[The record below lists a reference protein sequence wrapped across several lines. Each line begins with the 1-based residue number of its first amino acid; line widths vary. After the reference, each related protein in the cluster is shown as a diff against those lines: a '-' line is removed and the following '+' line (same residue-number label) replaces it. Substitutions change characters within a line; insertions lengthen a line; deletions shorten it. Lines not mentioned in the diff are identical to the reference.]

1 MRYHGLLDYQVRS
14 YNTIMLLLIL
24 VQLLLPLLLLLAVF
38 NSKMLSTH
46 TPSYASLIARAAT
59 VAIPSSSTLNKQYQG
74 VVFFLDI
81 LYTRSHYCYFWRL
94 YWLVY
99 YSHDQLVVVI
109 IRWLFVAQART
120 YFGRITFSAPSARG
134 YVPRAARPCWSPV
147 PFSAAGENNVR

>member
-59 VAIPSSSTLNKQYQG
+59 DAIPSSITLNKQYQG

-94 YWLVY
+94 Y
-99 YSHDQLVVVI
+99 
-109 IRWLFVAQART
+109 
-120 YFGRITFSAPSARG
+120 
-134 YVPRAARPCWSPV
+134 
-147 PFSAAGENNVR
+147 